1 MKKQIISRAFYGW
14 LAYCRH
20 LTTVR
25 THLSGLV
32 NTVIVDSSN
41 AEMGL
46 TKEKWCSFKND
57 SDLVIDDFKLE
68 IFRLTY
74 FGGVQHD
81 IRKEVNNLLM
91 LIIGEF
97 NVYKMFRCGHFY

>member
-32 NTVIVDSSN
+32 NTAIVKSD
-41 AEMGL
+41 AAQVGL

-57 SDLVIDDFKLE
+57 ANLINDDAKFE

-74 FGGVQHD
+74 FGGVQHE
-81 IRKEVNNLLM
+81 IRKEV
-91 LIIGEF
+91 
-97 NVYKMFRCGHFY
+97 

>member
-32 NTVIVDSSN
+32 NTVIIDSSD
-41 AEMGL
+41 AETGL
-46 TKEKWCSFKND
+46 TKEKWYSFKND
-57 SDLVIDDFKLE
+57 SNLVNDDTKLE

-81 IRKEVNNLLM
+81 IRKEVWNKNM
-91 LIIGEF
+91 
-97 NVYKMFRCGHFY
+97 

>member
-32 NTVIVDSSN
+32 NTTIVEPSG
-41 AEMGL
+41 AAAQAGL
-46 TKEKWCSFKND
+46 TGEKWQLFKND
-57 SDLVIDDFKLE
+57 SKFGSDDVKFE

-74 FGGVQHD
+74 FGGVQHE
-81 IRKEVNNLLM
+81 IRKEVWAHVAIMKTIARLHNCFFFM
-91 LIIGEF
+91 
-97 NVYKMFRCGHFY
+97 